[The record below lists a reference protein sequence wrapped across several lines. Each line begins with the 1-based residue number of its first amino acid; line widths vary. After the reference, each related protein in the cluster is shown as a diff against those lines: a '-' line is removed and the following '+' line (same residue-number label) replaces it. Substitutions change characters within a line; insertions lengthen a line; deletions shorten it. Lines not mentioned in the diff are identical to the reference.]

1 MKLQV
6 LFFAVWLAVWL
17 TQRVVE
23 FKVIN
28 EKRDGNGKATQT
40 QRLTLIVFNLIEFG
54 IEIALYLSLIRII

>member
-1 MKLQV
+1 MKLQF
-6 LFFAVWLAVWL
+6 LFFSVWLAVWL

-40 QRLTLIVFNLIEFG
+40 QRYTLIVFNLIEFG

>member
-1 MKLQV
+1 MKLQF

-17 TQRVVE
+17 TQRIVE